1 MTHPRRREWFVFD
14 DRGNIWPAYSP
25 ELRRQLYCFS
35 QSNDLAL
42 GLARNLGFVAG
53 CQSGSSA
60 ALRLQLDLVSDIA
73 LAAAYYW
80 LSDCEPRRVL
90 IDYLGPP
97 RPAEVFTSAET
108 AIARLV
114 RLTRDREAS
123 RHVAEKPC
131 SVDQLAAGSPLHGL
145 LELWA
150 QNGGRYDAAAFSE
163 YATRRLLKRFLVVRR
178 DDANGLVFD
187 TIGEGLHVPERGW
200 FRSAIGRPIEHQ
212 PDAPYWRWVAQIQ
225 RSALQAN
232 DPVVSDIDASIYWPS
247 LGRVRRRYRRL
258 LLPCTAPD
266 GTQLLFSANSSEGR
280 LALRGPLGSAGSQ
293 VA

>member
-14 DRGNIWPAYSP
+14 DRGNIWPAHSP

-53 CQSGSSA
+53 CQSGRNA

-90 IDYLGPP
+90 IDYLGPS
-97 RPAEVFTSAET
+97 RPAEVFGSSEA

-114 RLTRDREAS
+114 RLTRDREVS
-123 RHVAEKPC
+123 RHVAEQAC
-131 SVDQLAAGSPLHGL
+131 SVDQLAAGSPLRGL
-145 LELWA
+145 VQLWA
-150 QNGGRYDAAAFSE
+150 ANNGRFDATAFGM
-163 YATRRLLKRFLVVRR
+163 YATQRLLKRFLVVRQ
-178 DDANGLVFD
+178 DNAHGLVID
-187 TIGEGLHVPERGW
+187 TIGEGLHVPERDW

-212 PDAPYWRWVAQIQ
+212 PDAPYWRWVAQVQ
-225 RSALQAN
+225 RAALQAD
-232 DPVVSDIDASIYWPS
+232 DPVVSDIDASIFWPS

-266 GTQLLFSANSSEGR
+266 GTRLLFSANSSEGR
-280 LALRGPLGSAGSQ
+280 ALRGPLGSQ

>member
-14 DRGNIWPAYSP
+14 DRGNIWPAHSP
-25 ELRRQLYCFS
+25 ELRRQLYCFGENS
-35 QSNDLAL
+35 DLAQ

-53 CQSGSSA
+53 SQSGSNA
-60 ALRLQLDLVSDIA
+60 ALRLQPDLVSDVA

-90 IDYLGPP
+90 IDYLGPS
-97 RPAEVFTSAET
+97 RPAEVFTSAEA

-114 RLTRDREAS
+114 RLMGDREVS

-131 SVDQLAAGSPLHGL
+131 PMDELAAGSPLRGL
-145 LELWA
+145 IDLWA
-150 QNGGRYDAAAFSE
+150 ANGGRYDAAAFSA
-163 YATRRLLKRFLVVRR
+163 YAARRLLKRYLVVRQ
-178 DDANGLVFD
+178 DDAKGLVID
-187 TIGEGLHVPERGW
+187 AIGEGLHVPERDW

-212 PDAPYWRWVAQIQ
+212 PDAPYWRWVAQVQ
-225 RSALQAN
+225 RSALQAD
-232 DPVVSDIDASIYWPS
+232 DPVVSDIDASIFWPS

-258 LLPCTAPD
+258 LLPCTAAD
-266 GTQLLFSANSSEGR
+266 GTRMLFSANSAEGR
-280 LALRGPLGSAGSQ
+280 GTLRGPLGSQ

>member
-35 QSNDLAL
+35 QNNDLAL

-53 CQSGSSA
+53 SQSGSNV

-90 IDYLGPP
+90 IDYLGPS
-97 RPAEVFTSAET
+97 RPAEVYTSAEA
-108 AIARLV
+108 AIRRLV
-114 RLTRDREAS
+114 RLTRVREV
-123 RHVAEKPC
+123 RRVAEKAC
-131 SVDQLAAGSPLHGL
+131 AIDQLSSGSPLRGL
-145 LELWA
+145 VELWA
-150 QNGGRYDAAAFSE
+150 RNGGRYDAVAFSA
-163 YATRRLLKRFLVVRR
+163 YATRRLLKRFLIVRR
-178 DDANGLVFD
+178 DEAHGLVFD
-187 TIGEGLHVPERGW
+187 TIGEGLHVPERDW
-200 FRSAIGRPIEHQ
+200 FRSAVGRPIEQQ

-225 RSALQAN
+225 RAALQAN
-232 DPVVSDIDASIYWPS
+232 DPVVSDIDASIFWPS

-266 GTQLLFSANSSEGR
+266 GTRLLFSANSSEGR
-280 LALRGPLGSAGSQ
+280 VAVSGQSGQ

>member
-14 DRGNIWPAYSP
+14 DRGNIWSAYSP

-35 QSNDLAL
+35 QNNDLAL

-53 CQSGSSA
+53 SHSGSNA

-73 LAAAYYW
+73 LAAAFYW

-90 IDYLGPP
+90 IDYLGPS
-97 RPAEVFTSAET
+97 RPAEVFGSAEA

-123 RHVAEKPC
+123 RNVAERPC
-131 SVDQLAAGSPLHGL
+131 SLEQLATGSPLRGL
-145 LELWA
+145 VELWA
-150 QNGGRYDAAAFSE
+150 QNGGRYDPAAFSE
-163 YATRRLLKRFLVVRR
+163 YAARRLLKRYLIVRH

-187 TIGEGLHVPERGW
+187 TIGEGLHVPERDW

-212 PDAPYWRWVAQIQ
+212 PDAPYWRWVAQVQ
-225 RSALQAN
+225 RAALQA
-232 DPVVSDIDASIYWPS
+232 DRPVLSDIDASIFWPS

-258 LLPCTAPD
+258 LLPCTAQD
-266 GTQLLFSANSSEGR
+266 GTRLLFSANSSESR
-280 LALRGPLGSAGSQ
+280 VALRGPLGSQ

>member
-53 CQSGSSA
+53 CQSGRNA
-60 ALRLQLDLVSDIA
+60 ALRLQLDLVSDIS

-90 IDYLGPP
+90 IDYLGPS
-97 RPAEVFTSAET
+97 RPAEVFGSSEA

-114 RLTRDREAS
+114 RLTRDREVS
-123 RHVAEKPC
+123 RHVAEQAC
-131 SVDQLAAGSPLHGL
+131 SVDQLAAGSPLRGL
-145 LELWA
+145 VELWA
-150 QNGGRYDAAAFSE
+150 ANNGRFDATAFGI
-163 YATRRLLKRFLVVRR
+163 YATQRLLKRFLVVRQ
-178 DDANGLVFD
+178 DNVHGLVID
-187 TIGEGLHVPERGW
+187 TIGEGLHVPERDW

-212 PDAPYWRWVAQIQ
+212 PDAPYWRWVAQVQ
-225 RSALQAN
+225 RAALQAD
-232 DPVVSDIDASIYWPS
+232 DPVVSDIDASIFWPS

-266 GTQLLFSANSSEGR
+266 GTRLLFSANSSEGR
-280 LALRGPLGSAGSQ
+280 ALRGPLGSQ

>member
-14 DRGNIWPAYSP
+14 DRGNIWPAHSP

-35 QSNDLAL
+35 QNSDWPQ

-53 CQSGSSA
+53 CRSGSNA

-80 LSDCEPRRVL
+80 LSDYEPQRVL
-90 IDYLGPP
+90 IDYLGES

-150 QNGGRYDAAAFSE
+150 RNGGCYDAAAFSE

-178 DDANGLVFD
+178 DEASGLVFD
-187 TIGEGLHVPERGW
+187 TIGEGLHVPERDW

-280 LALRGPLGSAGSQ
+280 VALRGPLGSAGSQ

>member
-1 MTHPRRREWFVFD
+1 MMHPRRREWLVFD
-14 DRGNIWPAYSP
+14 DRGNIWPAHSP
-25 ELRRQLYCFS
+25 VLRRQLYCFS
-35 QSNDLAL
+35 QSDDLPQ

-53 CQSGSSA
+53 CHSGSNAS
-60 ALRLQLDLVSDIA
+60 LRLQLDLVSDIA

-80 LSDCEPRRVL
+80 LADCEPRRVL
-90 IDYLGPP
+90 IDFLGPS
-97 RPAEVFTSAET
+97 RPAEVFPSAEA

-114 RLTRDREAS
+114 KLTRDREVS

-131 SVDQLAAGSPLHGL
+131 SIDELAAGSPLRGL
-145 LELWA
+145 VELWA
-150 QNGGRYDAAAFSE
+150 RNGGRYDAAAFCA
-163 YATRRLLKRFLVVRR
+163 YATRRLLKRFLIVRQ
-178 DDANGLVFD
+178 DDAYGLVID
-187 TIGEGLHVPERGW
+187 TIGEGLHVPERDW

-232 DPVVSDIDASIYWPS
+232 DPVVSDIDASIFWPS

-258 LLPCTAPD
+258 LLPCTARD
-266 GTQLLFSANSSEGR
+266 GTRLLFSANSAEGR
-280 LALRGPLGSAGSQ
+280 VMLRGPLGSQ